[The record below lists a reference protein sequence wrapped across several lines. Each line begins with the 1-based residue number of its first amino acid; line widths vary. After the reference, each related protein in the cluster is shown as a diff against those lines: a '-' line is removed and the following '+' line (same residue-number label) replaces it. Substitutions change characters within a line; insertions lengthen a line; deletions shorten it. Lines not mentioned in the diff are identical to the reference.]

1 MKKLFTLVAMALMA
15 VGANAQTKIAEV
27 DFTTA
32 TEFTGWTQFD
42 DSQTDGKV
50 ELQAGEALAITVGI
64 QTGQL
69 WQPQIMVIPDGS
81 FNLAEDGDYKVV
93 VTAKFPT
100 AGNLQINMGSWS
112 ANDQAQFPV
121 EASDD
126 YQVVECDFSGWSVDA
141 EGAHLLFQCGDF
153 KGTTL
158 LKSVEVYDMS
168 GGGAETVLYENDFTG
183 ITEFTGWSQFDD
195 SQTDGKVEVDPDGVA
210 ITVGIQTGQLWQPQ
224 VMVVPDGSFNL
235 KEDGNYKVYVTA
247 KFPGNGTLQ
256 INMGTWSANDQ
267 AQFPVE
273 ATGDFQTVECDFEG
287 WSVDAEGAHLL
298 FQCGDFKGTT
308 ILKAI
313 KIVEIGEGGDEPVED
328 HVYSVIGTIEGNWD
342 SDADMVIGEGGIYVY
357 HFDNVAAGS
366 YEFKIRQDHDWAVN
380 WGSDFK
386 QDGPNCKV
394 DVEADGSTIIVTF
407 NPETGEITWT
417 VEGPAPAGEVL
428 LYENDFTGITEFTG
442 WSQFDDS
449 QTDGKVEVDPDGVAI
464 TVGIQTGQLW
474 QPQVM
479 VVPDGS
485 FNLAEDGDYK
495 VVVTAK
501 FPTNGNLQINMG
513 TWSANDQAQ
522 FPVEATGDF
531 QEVVCEFNG
540 WSVDAEGAH
549 LLFQCGDFKGTTI
562 LKKIQIFQLGT
573 TGIKG
578 VKNITPATGAIY
590 NLAGQKVDASYK
602 GIVIINGKKYLQK

>member
-32 TEFTGWTQFD
+32 TEFTGWTQFAD
-42 DSQTDGKV
+42 EQTDGKA
-50 ELQAGEALAITVGI
+50 ELQAGEGLAITVGV

-69 WQPQIMVIPDGS
+69 WQPQIMVIGDGS

-100 AGNLQINMGSWS
+100 AGTLQINMGTWS

-126 YQVVECDFSGWSVDA
+126 FQTVECEFPGWAVDA

-158 LKSVEVYDMS
+158 VKSIEVYDMA

-195 SQTDGKVEVDPDGVA
+195 TQTDGKVDVDADGVA

-224 VMVVPDGSFNL
+224 VMVIPDGSFNL
-235 KEDGNYKVYVTA
+235 KEDGSYKVFVTA
-247 KFPGNGTLQ
+247 KFPSDGTLQ

-313 KIVEIGEGGDEPVED
+313 KIVEIGEGDEPVEED
-328 HVYSVIGTIEGNWD
+328 HIYSVIGTIEGNWD
-342 SDADMVIGEGGIYVY
+342 TDADMVIGEGGIYVY
-357 HFDNVAAGS
+357 HFENVAAGS
-366 YEFKIRQDHDWAVN
+366 YEFKIRQDHDWTVN
-380 WGSDFK
+380 WGSDFQ

-417 VEGPAPAGEVL
+417 VEGSAPAGDVL
-428 LYENDFTGITEFTG
+428 LYEQDFTGITEFTG

-485 FNLAEDGDYK
+485 FNLAEDGNYK

-501 FPTNGNLQINMG
+501 FPADGTLQINMG

-522 FPVEATGDF
+522 FPVTATGDF
-531 QEVVCEFNG
+531 QEVVCDFEG

-562 LKKIQIFQLGT
+562 LKKIQIFQIGA

-602 GIVIINGKKYLQK
+602 GIVIMNGKKYLQK

>member
-32 TEFTGWTQFD
+32 TEFTGWSQFGD
-42 DSQTDGKV
+42 EQTDGKV
-50 ELQAGEALAITVGI
+50 ELQAGEGLAITVGT

-69 WQPQIMVIPDGS
+69 WQPQIMVIGDGS

-93 VTAKFPT
+93 VNAKFPT
-100 AGNLQINMGSWS
+100 AGTLQINMGTWS

-126 YQVVECDFSGWSVDA
+126 FQTIECDFSGWSVDA

-153 KGTTL
+153 KGTTIV
-158 LKSVEVYDMS
+158 KS
-168 GGGAETVLYENDFTG
+168 
-183 ITEFTGWSQFDD
+183 
-195 SQTDGKVEVDPDGVA
+195 
-210 ITVGIQTGQLWQPQ
+210 
-224 VMVVPDGSFNL
+224 
-235 KEDGNYKVYVTA
+235 
-247 KFPGNGTLQ
+247 
-256 INMGTWSANDQ
+256 
-267 AQFPVE
+267 
-273 ATGDFQTVECDFEG
+273 
-287 WSVDAEGAHLL
+287 
-298 FQCGDFKGTT
+298 
-308 ILKAI
+308 I
-313 KIVEIGEGGDEPVED
+313 KIVEIGEGGDEPGPEPET
-328 HVYSVIGTIEGNWD
+328 HVYSVIGTIVGNWD
-342 SDADMVIGEGGIYVY
+342 TDADLVLGGDGILVY
-357 HFDNVAAGS
+357 HFQDVAAGS

-394 DVEADGSTIIVTF
+394 DVAEDGSTIIVTF
-407 NPETGEITWT
+407 NPETGEITWE
-417 VEGPAPAGEVL
+417 VIAPEAPEPAGEVL

-442 WSQFDDS
+442 WSQFGDE
-449 QTDGKVEVDPDGVAI
+449 QTDGKVDVDADGVAI

-479 VVPDGS
+479 IVPDGS

-501 FPTNGNLQINMG
+501 FPTDGTLQINMG

-522 FPVEATGDF
+522 FPVTATGDF
-531 QEVVCEFNG
+531 QEVVCEFPG

-562 LKKIQIFQLGT
+562 VKKIQIFQLGS
-573 TGIKG
+573 TGING
-578 VKNITPATGAIY
+578 VKTITPISTAIY
-590 NLAGQKVDASYK
+590 NLKGQKVDASYK
-602 GIVIINGKKYLQK
+602 GIVIMNGKKYLQK

>member
-32 TEFTGWTQFD
+32 TEFTGWSQFD
-42 DSQTDGKV
+42 ASQEADSKV
-50 ELQAGEALAITVGI
+50 ELQAGEGLAITVGT

-69 WQPQIMVIPDGS
+69 WQPQIMVIGDGS

-93 VTAKFPT
+93 VNAKFPT
-100 AGNLQINMGSWS
+100 AGTLQINMGTWS

-126 YQVVECDFSGWSVDA
+126 FQTIECDFSGWSVDA

-158 LKSVEVYDMS
+158 VKSIEVYDMA

-183 ITEFTGWSQFDD
+183 ITEFTGWSQFGDE
-195 SQTDGKVEVDPDGVA
+195 QTDGKVDVDPDGVA

-224 VMVVPDGSFNL
+224 VMVIPDGSFNL

-247 KFPGNGTLQ
+247 KFPSDGTLQ

-273 ATGDFQTVECDFEG
+273 ATGDFQTVECDFDG

-308 ILKAI
+308 ILKSI
-313 KIVEIGEGGDEPVED
+313 KVVEIGEGDEPVAED
-328 HVYSVIGTIEGNWD
+328 ELI
-342 SDADMVIGEGGIYVY
+342 
-357 HFDNVAAGS
+357 
-366 YEFKIRQDHDWAVN
+366 
-380 WGSDFK
+380 
-386 QDGPNCKV
+386 
-394 DVEADGSTIIVTF
+394 
-407 NPETGEITWT
+407 
-417 VEGPAPAGEVL
+417 
-428 LYENDFTGITEFTG
+428 YENDFTGITEFTG
-442 WSQFDDS
+442 WSQFDDT
-449 QTDGKVEVDPDGVAI
+449 QTDGKVDVDADGVAI
-464 TVGIQTGQLW
+464 TVGVQTGQLW

-479 VVPDGS
+479 IVPDGS
-485 FNLAEDGDYK
+485 FNLVEDGTYR
-495 VVVTAK
+495 VVITAK
-501 FPTNGNLQINMG
+501 YPADGTLQVNMG

-522 FPVEATGDF
+522 FPITATGDF
-531 QEVVCEFNG
+531 QTDEFLFEG
-540 WSVDAEGAH
+540 WSVDAEGSH

-562 LKKIQIFQLGT
+562 VKKIQIYAVGGT
-573 TGIKG
+573 DAIKA
-578 VKNITPATGAIY
+578 VKTVDVNSDVIY
-590 NLAGQKVDASYK
+590 NLAGQRVNASYK
-602 GIVIINGKKYLQK
+602 GVVIKGGKKFLQK